1 MRPSMSTLIIA
12 AALNLA
18 HDYIYYLTLHIHLNN
33 CAILTLSHEIRSYI
47 LYSVTPALPRAQE
60 YPRNTHSDNAT
71 RRTSRPYRWARQRA
85 RDTVSAKA
93 GWQGD
98 QGIRTR
104 QQRGVYRFPFLSCS
118 SISFSR
124 PLRRRFAST
133 QPSTSC
139 RSPPCDDHTWGLAEN
154 LNACIYIHARMH
166 AAAPVKPSHGV
177 SCHAMPCYAMPAC
190 PWCRHHPHCRPFP
203 CTCAYE
209 RSIALIHTWRRDRG
223 PCCCPRPCHA

>member
-1 MRPSMSTLIIA
+1 MPEAPHMRPSMSTLIIA

-18 HDYIYYLTLHIHLNN
+18 HDYIYYLTLHIHFND
-33 CAILTLSHEIRSYI
+33 CAIHTLSHEIRSYI

-104 QQRGVYRFPFLSCS
+104 QQRGVYRFPFLSLFIYFLLAPAAS
-118 SISFSR
+118 SVCKHATQHIVSLAT
-124 PLRRRFAST
+124 LR
-133 QPSTSC
+133 
-139 RSPPCDDHTWGLAEN
+139 
-154 LNACIYIHARMH
+154 
-166 AAAPVKPSHGV
+166 
-177 SCHAMPCYAMPAC
+177 
-190 PWCRHHPHCRPFP
+190 
-203 CTCAYE
+203 
-209 RSIALIHTWRRDRG
+209 
-223 PCCCPRPCHA
+223 

>member
-1 MRPSMSTLIIA
+1 MPEAPHMRPSMSTLIIA

-18 HDYIYYLTLHIHLNN
+18 HDYIYYLTLHIHLND
-33 CAILTLSHEIRSYI
+33 CAILALSHKIRSYI

-154 LNACIYIHARMH
+154 LKCLH
-166 AAAPVKPSHGV
+166 
-177 SCHAMPCYAMPAC
+177 
-190 PWCRHHPHCRPFP
+190 
-203 CTCAYE
+203 
-209 RSIALIHTWRRDRG
+209 IHTRT
-223 PCCCPRPCHA
+223 HACM

>member
-18 HDYIYYLTLHIHLNN
+18 HDYIYYLTLHIHFND
-33 CAILTLSHEIRSYI
+33 CAIFTPSHEIRSYL
-47 LYSVTPALPRAQE
+47 LYSVTPASPKPQE
-60 YPRNTHSDNAT
+60 YHQNTHSNAT

-118 SISFSR
+118 SISFSH

-177 SCHAMPCYAMPAC
+177 SCHAMPCYAMPA
-190 PWCRHHPHCRPFP
+190 PGADTTLTVVHLHAH
-203 CTCAYE
+203 A
-209 RSIALIHTWRRDRG
+209 HTRDRL
-223 PCCCPRPCHA
+223 P